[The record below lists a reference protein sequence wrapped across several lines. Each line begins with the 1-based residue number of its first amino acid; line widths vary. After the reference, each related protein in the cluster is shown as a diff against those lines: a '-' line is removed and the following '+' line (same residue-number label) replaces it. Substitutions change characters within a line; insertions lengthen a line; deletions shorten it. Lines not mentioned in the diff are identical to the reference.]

1 MIRVALAASV
11 VLGAYGAWLLW
22 RRPPRRLARAD
33 LAGLGIRE
41 PAIVQFTTTSCAPC
55 RAAAPHLEAAAGG
68 AGVPYRQIDVGERPD
83 VAGRFGIRT
92 VPTVVLTGTGGRVV
106 RVWVGVPDRAE
117 LVDAARA
124 DRAPA

>member
-1 MIRVALAASV
+1 MIRAALAASV
-11 VLGAYGAWLLW
+11 LLGVYGAWLLW

-41 PAIVQFTTTSCAPC
+41 PAIVQFTTASCAPC
-55 RAAAPHLEAAAGG
+55 RAAAPHLEAAAGR

-83 VAGRFGIRT
+83 VAGRLGIRT
-92 VPTVVLTGTGGRVV
+92 VPTVALTGTGGRVV

-117 LVDAARA
+117 LVDAAQA